1 MRPRQAM
8 AMTLL
13 VGSVSLVVILLAVF
27 IEDVTLMLPRVI
39 MPRFF

>member
-1 MRPRQAM
+1 
-8 AMTLL
+8 MTLL

-27 IEDVTLMLPRVI
+27 IEDVTLMLPRAI